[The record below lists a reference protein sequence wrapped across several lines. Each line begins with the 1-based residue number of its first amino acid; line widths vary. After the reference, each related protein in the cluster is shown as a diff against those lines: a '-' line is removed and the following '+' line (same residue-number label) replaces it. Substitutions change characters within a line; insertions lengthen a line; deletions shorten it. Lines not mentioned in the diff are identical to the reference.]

1 MKKKFRIRLILILA
15 VGLGA
20 GVGCHSNSE
29 SSVASKGHDPA
40 EPIQGSLDAPAR
52 GSTLRETGIVG
63 GWAVAKYGVKRVGI
77 YVDHQLI
84 RYTETG
90 GKREDVGKIFG
101 KDFPGA
107 DTAGWTF
114 VMDVSKM
121 ADGDHQMMMRVESN
135 GGGVKEFD
143 PVPFRV
149 TH

>member
-1 MKKKFRIRLILILA
+1 MRKFDRRWILILTA
-15 VGLGA
+15 GLCA
-20 GVGCHSNSE
+20 SLGCR
-29 SSVASKGHDPA
+29 SKSDSTKVHEPD
-40 EPIQGSLDAPAR
+40 PIQGSLDSPTR

-63 GWAVAKYGVKRVGI
+63 GWAVSKYGVKRIGI

-90 GKREDVGKIFG
+90 GKREDVGKIYG
-101 KDFPGA
+101 KDYMGA